1 MISRV
6 MAKLYPQHTKA
17 IHLNFIPVT
26 PPYPWKNPLLFLQSL
41 LTNPFSSKDRAY
53 LSTTIQ
59 YLTQGNGYMRQQESF
74 PQTLG
79 YALHDSPVGL
89 AAWIY
94 EKLHSW
100 TDNYP
105 WTDDEIL
112 TWVSIYQ
119 FSTAGPAASLR
130 IYHEASRKPG
140 PGDVSLTEV
149 LGARAPASVRF
160 AVVHFS
166 RELIKMPWSWY
177 RSVGTVVR
185 ESEYEKGG
193 HFAAWEVPQL
203 LADDVKG
210 FLGKQGE
217 AYGIVSGKDGY

>member
-1 MISRV
+1 MD
-6 MAKLYPQHTKA
+6 Y
-17 IHLNFIPVT
+17 VT
-26 PPYPWKNPLLFLQSL
+26 RGN
-41 LTNPFSSKDRAY
+41 AY
-53 LSTTIQ
+53 F
-59 YLTQGNGYMRQQESF
+59 REQETS

-89 AAWIY
+89 VAWIY
-94 EKLHSW
+94 EKLHIW
-100 TDNYP
+100 TDNYS

-119 FSTAGPAASLR
+119 FSTAGPAASVR
-130 IYHEASRKPG
+130 IYHEAPRKPS
-140 PGDVSLTEV
+140 PSDVSLSEIM
-149 LGARAPASVRF
+149 GARAPTTVRF
-160 AVVHFS
+160 AVAQFS

-177 RSVGTVVR
+177 RSAGTIVR
-185 ESEYEKGG
+185 EREYEKGG

-203 LADDVKG
+203 LAYDVKG